1 MNNIQLPPTLKKGDK
16 VLILSPA
23 SKIDKRFLKG
33 ATERL
38 ESWGLMVE
46 LSEHAASSNGYYSSS
61 IKHRLEDLQHALD
74 DPTIKAILCSRGGY
88 GVVHLV
94 GKLDFT
100 LFRQYPKWVIG
111 FSDITILHNMI
122 QHEGFASLHAPMAR
136 HLTIEPANDFCT
148 LALKDILFGQFT
160 IDRAKS
166 VTPESSGFSYTTSA
180 HKLNHKGSASGTLRG
195 GNLAVAYG
203 LRGTPWDIP
212 AEGTILFIEDVGE
225 RPHAV
230 ERMIYNL
237 KLGGVLEKLS
247 GVIIGQFTEY
257 EEKKTL
263 GKELYGAIAD
273 LLKEYDYPVCFGFE
287 VGHVTRNLPL
297 INGANVTLAVEKNE
311 VKLTFNLA

>member
-1 MNNIQLPPTLKKGDK
+1 
-16 VLILSPA
+16 
-23 SKIDKRFLKG
+23 
-33 ATERL
+33 
-38 ESWGLMVE
+38 
-46 LSEHAASSNGYYSSS
+46 
-61 IKHRLEDLQHALD
+61 
-74 DPTIKAILCSRGGY
+74 
-88 GVVHLV
+88 
-94 GKLDFT
+94 
-100 LFRQYPKWVIG
+100 
-111 FSDITILHNMI
+111 
-122 QHEGFASLHAPMAR
+122 LHAPMAR
-136 HLTIEPANDFCT
+136 HLTVEASNDFCT

-166 VTPESSGFSYTTSA
+166 VTPEKEGFSYTNA
-180 HKLNHKGSASGTLRG
+180 PHKLNHKGIATGTLRG

-203 LRGTPWDIP
+203 LRGTEWDIP

-237 KLGGVLEKLS
+237 KLGGVLERLS
-247 GVIIGQFTEY
+247 GLIIGRFTEY

-273 LLKEYDYPVCFGFE
+273 LLKGYDYPICFGFD

-297 INGANVTLAVEKNE
+297 INGCNVTLKVDKKE